1 MEEKKELI
9 YNYIQFINYDLLGE
23 IDSIIQEYD
32 VKEKKGKKD
41 IMTILETRRNEFI
54 NPHIRDISII
64 LQKSK
69 ITKKDL
75 ELIISLIKKIIN
87 VIDDKKSFIYN
98 STINN
103 KKITSTEKIDE
114 INELVKEFLN
124 ESNIILST
132 LIKKPTKRTTK
143 ETTKST
149 KKPKKNDDEE
159 NDKIKK
165 EYMKYLKE
173 LDKFISFIEKNK
185 DKTLDYIENEEI
197 SKAKLEK
204 TKKKIKKEKVRIL
217 KVINK
222 YNSKMEKIINK
233 QLPAKKILNSITKN
247 LLKIKELLEDYPI
260 LRFFKY
266 IEIEDIKHTNSSYI
280 KVNKELFDKKKEVFK
295 NLYSLMDNIKK

>member
-233 QLPAKKILNSITKN
+233 PLPAKKILNSISKN

>member
-132 LIKKPTKRTTK
+132 LIKKPTKK
-143 ETTKST
+143 TTKST

-233 QLPAKKILNSITKN
+233 PLPAKKILNSISKN

-260 LRFFKY
+260 LCFFKY
-266 IEIEDIKHTNSSYI
+266 IENEDIKHTNSSYI